1 MLVGNTA
8 LKKIEKDFFFFF
20 FFFFNFVSELG
31 LIPRGVTPRV
41 SYRMKLAQKKP
52 TVTWCRFKKAV
63 TICSGVLYIHTL
75 GLGMQGKDI
84 RILVTFDAS
93 KKTSSKCWSVKH
105 SVKEYL

>member
-1 MLVGNTA
+1 MGNTA
-8 LKKIEKDFFFFF
+8 LKKIEKVFFFFVF
-20 FFFFNFVSELG
+20 FVNFVSELG